1 MLGRRRRGIGSKAKR
16 TYSVEKTNDME
27 QRRDGAPRST
37 AIPASNHVQLTN
49 GEYPV
54 LLEPKDDWGLGA
66 NYYLARGMPVPL
78 IGSAPLVPAMF
89 YQNMSSEVPQGC
101 SLKGCS
107 PMEFCADTLCPPQ
120 TVPMQRGTHSVCAG
134 PGAVE
139 TS

>member
-1 MLGRRRRGIGSKAKR
+1 MLGHRRRGIGNRPKR

-27 QRRDGAPRST
+27 QRRYGGPRST
-37 AIPASNHVQLTN
+37 AMPAGNHVQPTM

-54 LLEPKDDWGLGA
+54 LLEPGVWGLGA

-101 SLKGCS
+101 SLQGCS
-107 PMEFCADTLCPPQ
+107 PMEFCADTRCPPQ
-120 TVPMQRGTHSVCAG
+120 TVPMQKSTHFVCAG

-139 TS
+139 TL